1 MEQGNS
7 RVVYVVQVD
16 NSKDLSDAKRYGQLR
31 AIFGKPRKPYD
42 TSGMIARAR
51 RLLKDWV
58 PGDYL
63 LMIGDPTLCAVCMTV
78 VAEFDD
84 RINILSW
91 NRDTFEYVPQ
101 IWDFVQQGVEFN
113 DFEPAED

>member
-7 RVVYVVQVD
+7 RTVYVVQVD

-42 TSGMIARAR
+42 TSGMVARAR
-51 RLLKDWV
+51 RILSDWQ

-78 VAEFDD
+78 AGERDD
-84 RINILSW
+84 RLNVLSW
-91 NRDTFEYVPQ
+91 NRDTFEYVAQ
-101 IWDFVQQGVEFN
+101 EWDFGQLGMEF
-113 DFEPAED
+113 EDLETADD